1 MDERSFTIITVAI
14 LVISPILLYMNSD
27 ETLEQDSSMYDD
39 GLVPVWE
46 RVNQNFN
53 TTGSYSYTLESGKS
67 GTLGPDSVF
76 IDVDLPSSELGCT
89 ITDDCQVHLG
99 LWLPDVPNGTK
110 VPVIADVGPYYD
122 DGDVDALTPA
132 NRLGKFLIENMVPHG
147 YAVAQ
152 VSVFGTGM
160 SNHCMDFMGL
170 SEQLG
175 IDAGSV
181 QLFQRNDPIIDG
193 SKKIVLIPDGGIGC
207 FLENDDWY
215 VGYSLKNIMVNNWQ
229 NLILSAQHCS
239 RPLGGSP
246 TGGSGSP
253 KWGIKGGCGI
263 GISSLG
269 RGWITGP
276 KKAVRRN
283 LSDLPAP
290 AVIGRTGL
298 IPAVCGF

>member
-14 LVISPILLYMNSD
+14 LIISPILLYMNSD
-27 ETLEQDSSMYDD
+27 ETLEQDSSVNDS

-46 RVNQNFN
+46 RINQNFN
-53 TTGSYSYTLESGKS
+53 TTGSYSYTLESGQY
-67 GTLGPDSVF
+67 GTLGPESVF

-170 SEQLG
+170 SEQMG
-175 IDAGSV
+175 IDAAVTWLGTQDWSNGNV
-181 QLFQRNDPIIDG
+181 GIVGKSYDG
-193 SKKIVLIPDGGIGC
+193 TTP
-207 FLENDDWY
+207 
-215 VGYSLKNIMVNNWQ
+215 WQ
-229 NLILSAQHCS
+229 AAMFGNPHL
-239 RPLGGSP
+239 
-246 TGGSGSP
+246 
-253 KWGIKGGCGI
+253 
-263 GISSLG
+263 
-269 RGWITGP
+269 
-276 KKAVRRN
+276 
-283 LSDLPAP
+283 
-290 AVIGRTGL
+290 
-298 IPAVCGF
+298 